1 MCEDRVKMSEE
12 EFDKLFGFEA
22 HLPLHGFGFYRQR
35 LFRELNTGRAGDTG
49 GISFAHW
56 ATG

>member
-1 MCEDRVKMSEE
+1 MSEE

-56 ATG
+56 ATGW